1 MRTEDVKKSV
11 YKMLKKIKKTTKL
24 LLHTLGFDL
33 KRFTP
38 DNNPFLQ
45 LRKGIETFNIDLVLD
60 IGANTGQFVS
70 ELRLIGYKNRV
81 VSFEPLSGAYKE
93 LTQQAKGDSQWLVH
107 PQSAIGDFDGEIE
120 INIAGNSVSSSILPM
135 LESHAAAAVD
145 SVYLAKE
152 KVPIYRLDSI
162 ASNYLTGK
170 ENLLIKI
177 DTQGFE
183 WQVLDG
189 AKETLQ
195 FARGVLC
202 ELSLVPLYEGG
213 KLWLEMIERLNSE
226 GFTLWAIQKGFTDP
240 RDGRTLQVDAIFFRL
255 DEK

>member
-1 MRTEDVKKSV
+1 MFKILKNIIKSS
-11 YKMLKKIKKTTKL
+11 IQA
-24 LLHTLGFDL
+24 LGFDIRRL
-33 KRFTP
+33 TP
-38 DNNPFLQ
+38 DSNPFLQ
-45 LRKGIETFNIDLVLD
+45 IRKGMEQFDIDLVFD
-60 IGANTGQFVS
+60 IGANTGQFAS
-70 ELRLIGYKNRV
+70 ELRLIGYKGRM
-81 VSFEPLSGAYKE
+81 VSFEPLSVAHRE
-93 LTQQAKGDSQWLVH
+93 LMQKPNRDSQWQIH
-107 PQSAIGDFDGEIE
+107 PRTAIGDFDGEIE
-120 INIAGNSVSSSILPM
+120 INIAGNSVSSSVLPM

>member
-1 MRTEDVKKSV
+1 
-11 YKMLKKIKKTTKL
+11 MLKT
-24 LLHTLGFDL
+24 L
-33 KRFTP
+33 KRTVKSSIHAIGLDLHRFSP
-38 DNNPFLQ
+38 SQNPFLQ
-45 LRKGIETFNIDLVLD
+45 LCQGMEKFSVDLVFD

-81 VSFEPLSGAYKE
+81 ISFEPLSDAYKE
-93 LTQQAKGDSQWLVH
+93 LTQQAKRDSQWLVH
-107 PQSAIGDFDGEIE
+107 PRSAIGDFNGEIE
-120 INIAGNSVSSSILPM
+120 INIASNSVSSSVLPM
-135 LESHAAAAVD
+135 LDSLAAVNLI
-145 SVYLAKE
+145 YIAKE